1 MLTLALVKSAI
12 DMADREYGFTVLF
25 DIGGAFVLGVGGL
38 LLGVVLMTL
47 WYVTRGEPTVLQR

>member
-1 MLTLALVKSAI
+1 M
-12 DMADREYGFTVLF
+12 LF

-47 WYVTRGEPTVLQR
+47 WYVTEASRPFFNGETLNRDTPVLVHEDDQG